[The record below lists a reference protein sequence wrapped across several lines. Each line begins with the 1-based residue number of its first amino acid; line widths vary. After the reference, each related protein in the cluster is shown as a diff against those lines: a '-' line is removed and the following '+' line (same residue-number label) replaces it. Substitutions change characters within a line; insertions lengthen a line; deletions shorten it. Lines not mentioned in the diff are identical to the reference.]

1 MLRTLVALLLI
12 ANLVFFGWS
21 QGWLDPLVGVR
32 ARGDREPERL
42 ARQVRPELVRILT
55 TQPATAAASAA
66 DPTLAC
72 LEAGPF
78 DAAGIDAA
86 EGALSTILP
95 SGTWTRQSID
105 RPASWIVYMGRY
117 ANVEAQQKK
126 EQELTRRQVAFEEL
140 SGAPQLE
147 PGLVLGRF
155 TERDAA
161 DDALAQFVLHG
172 VQTARVVE
180 LAQASTVHML
190 RVEHANPE
198 MAQRVSGLRL
208 DALGKGFVPCAARS

>member
-21 QGWLDPLVGVR
+21 QGWLDTLVGVR
-32 ARGDREPERL
+32 AKGDREPERL

-55 TQPATAAASAA
+55 PQATPSAASAA
-66 DPTLAC
+66 EHALAC

-86 EGALSTILP
+86 ESALSTILP

-117 ANVEAQQKK
+117 ANAEAQQKK

-140 SGAPQLE
+140 SGAPPLE

-161 DDALAQFVLHG
+161 DGALAQFVQRG

-190 RVEHANPE
+190 RVEGANPD
-198 MAQRVSGLRL
+198 MAERVSGLRL
-208 DALGKGFVPCAARS
+208 DALGKGFVPCAATS